1 MSKKKSGRRVWR
13 GVTTATASLLA
24 LSVCASTVVDGF
36 RTDIDKFLG
45 TKSTKLVT
53 EDSDGTDLY
62 TFKSDYTSTTEL
74 LHGIQDVGER
84 MSEEGSVLLKNN
96 GALPLTQDE
105 TQKITL
111 LGFSSYYPVQG
122 GDMGSS
128 LVENTGTDADTVDMV
143 GAFKAKG
150 FGLNQTVADM
160 YEALKP
166 MYKSEVQ
173 SWGGTVEYNH
183 ITAPSTTGVF
193 SSKEPSQAAM
203 DSQDAGWKDSMND
216 NNVMIVTIARS
227 ASENGS
233 YNPGT
238 AGVDPTQ
245 NLNQTD
251 PLGLSDDERDL
262 INAAVTAKA
271 ANGGKVIVLL
281 NNASAMEVQE
291 IEDNVGVDAILQV
304 GLPGGYGFY
313 GVADILSG
321 AVSPSGHLTDTYA
334 VKNASAPSAQNFGDL
349 QWANANPDISMNDA
363 IVEAENIYIG
373 YKYYETRY
381 FDTVMGQGN
390 AASTVGSSTGSAWNY
405 DDEVTYPF
413 GYGLSYTTFE
423 QTLDNLN
430 VDLEND
436 TYAVKNASAP
446 SAQNFGD
453 LQWANANP
461 DISMND
467 AIVEA
472 ENIYIGYK
480 YYETRYFDTVM
491 GQGNAAST
499 VGSSTGS
506 AWNYDDEVTYPF
518 GYGLSYTTFEQ
529 TLDNL
534 NVDLENETVTANV
547 TVKNTGSVAGKDV
560 VQLYVSLPY
569 TDYDKEHGVEKAAI
583 QLLDYGK
590 TAELAP
596 GASETVTITA
606 DMQNMASW
614 DSTADNAVGTK
625 GCYILDAGDYYFTIG
640 NGAHEAVQN
649 VLAAEGQDVGGDA
662 DKAKSWTL
670 DSFDDTTFATTKNG
684 TAVENQL
691 ADMDINSWL
700 PGTATYMT
708 RSDWEG
714 TFPKTYK
721 NLTASDEML
730 DILDNDIYEINAN
743 GDPSTVTFGADNGLT
758 LADLKGVTD
767 LDDERWSLL
776 MDQLTL
782 EEGMIRL
789 GLGGTSTKAI
799 ESIMSP
805 ETIQND
811 GPNGIYSYP
820 LGQYANTDKAGT
832 DPCAVDAN
840 DPNLAYKFGTMVNE
854 TVIAQTFNKD
864 LANEYGKICG
874 NYSLWSN
881 LTIFWGC
888 GTNLHRSPYNARN
901 HEYYSED
908 AVLTSGQAVAFISGG
923 KEYGVIIAP
932 KHLAFNDTEI
942 NRTGVSVFMTEQ
954 QARENELRGTQA
966 AIEDA
971 GALGVM
977 TAFNRVGITATNAH
991 TGLLKNILRG
1001 EWGFKGLESQDFI
1014 MNPNYAVLKEYALN
1028 GGTMT
1033 TFTGENTMA
1042 AVSEKFAY
1050 WTTENVGQD
1059 TELMS
1064 AIKQAMTWQAY
1075 ALANSNAMDGMASS
1089 TRLVSVRTWYDNA
1102 LVAVQVVFAALTVL
1116 AAAMYVLNDRKS
1128 KKQ

>member
-53 EDSDGTDLY
+53 ENSDGTDLY

-143 GAFKAKG
+143 AAFKAKG

-160 YEALKP
+160 YEALQP
-166 MYKSEVQ
+166 TFKSEVQ
-173 SWGGTVEYNH
+173 SWGGTIEYNH

-193 SSKEPSQAAM
+193 SSKEPSQAAL
-203 DSQDAGWKDSMND
+203 DGQNATWKDSMND

-262 INAAVTAKA
+262 IQAAVDAKA
-271 ANGGKVIVLL
+271 SNGGKVIVLL

-291 IEDNVGVDAILQV
+291 IQDNDGVDAILQV

-321 AVSPSGHLTDTYA
+321 DVNPSGHLTDTYA
-334 VKNASAPSAQNFGDL
+334 VKNANSPAAQNFGDL
-349 QWANANPDISMNDA
+349 QWTNANPDIKMNDA

-381 FDTVMGQGN
+381 FDTVMNQGN
-390 AASTVGSSTGSAWNY
+390 ASSTVGSSTGSAWNY

-413 GYGLSYTTFE
+413 GYGLSYTTFT
-423 QTLDNLN
+423 QTLD
-430 VDLEND
+430 D
-436 TYAVKNASAP
+436 
-446 SAQNFGD
+446 
-453 LQWANANP
+453 
-461 DISMND
+461 
-467 AIVEA
+467 
-472 ENIYIGYK
+472 
-480 YYETRYFDTVM
+480 
-491 GQGNAAST
+491 
-499 VGSSTGS
+499 
-506 AWNYDDEVTYPF
+506 
-518 GYGLSYTTFEQ
+518 
-529 TLDNL
+529 L
-534 NVDLENETVTANV
+534 NVDLENETVTAKV
-547 TVKNTGSVAGKDV
+547 TVTNTGSVAGKDV

-569 TDYDKEHGVEKAAI
+569 TDYDKEHGVEKAAV

-614 DSTADNAVGTK
+614 DSTADNAAGTK

-662 DKAKSWTL
+662 DKAKSWNLGSQDT
-670 DSFDDTTFATTKNG
+670 TTFATTKNG

-691 ADMDINSWL
+691 ADMDVNYWL
-700 PGTATYMT
+700 PGTATYLT
-708 RSDWEG
+708 RADWEG

-721 NLTASDEML
+721 DLTATDEMI

-758 LADLKGVTD
+758 LADLKGVSD
-767 LDDERWSLL
+767 INDERWDML
-776 MDQLTL
+776 MDEITL
-782 EEGMIRL
+782 EECMIRT
-789 GLGGTSTKAI
+789 GFGGTSTKVI

-820 LGQYANTDKAGT
+820 LGQYANTDASTG
-832 DPCAVDAN
+832 DPCVVDAN
-840 DPNLAYKFGTMVNE
+840 DPNLTYKMGTMVNE

-864 LANEYGKICG
+864 LAADYGRVIG
-874 NYSLWSN
+874 NYSLWAN
-881 LTIFWGC
+881 TTIFWGI
-888 GTNLHRSPYNARN
+888 GTNLHRLPYNARN

-908 AVLTSGQAVAFISGG
+908 AVLTAGQGTAYAAAAM
-923 KEYGVIIAP
+923 EYGVIIAP

-954 QARENELRGTQA
+954 QARENELRGTQGIVENA
-966 AIEDA
+966 HV
-971 GALGVM
+971 LGVM
-977 TAFNRVGITATNAH
+977 TAYNRVGITQDNAH
-991 TGLLKNILRG
+991 TGLTKNILRN
-1001 EWGFKGLESQDFI
+1001 EWGFEGLISEDFI
-1014 MNPNYAVLKEYALN
+1014 QDANYVVLKEAVLN
-1028 GGTMT
+1028 GVTMSCN
-1033 TFTGENTMA
+1033 TGDNTMA
-1042 AVSEKFAY
+1042 AVSEKYPY
-1050 WTTENVGQD
+1050 WTVEAVSQD
-1059 TELMS
+1059 TTMMTAL
-1064 AIKQAMTWQAY
+1064 KQAMKYQNY
-1075 ALANSNAMDGMASS
+1075 ALANSNAMDGMASN
-1089 TRLVSVRTWYDNA
+1089 TKLVSVRTWYDNA
-1102 LVAVQVVFAALTVL
+1102 LTAVQIVFAALTVL
-1116 AAAMYVLNDRKS
+1116 AAAMYVLDERKS